1 MRSGAA
7 HKCSRLRLGHLLEH
21 VLSSHLTVLFRR
33 TVSGR
38 VCLLLSVAA
47 VVVAATTTTTTTV
60 VTGAGTVG
68 RRYY

>member
-47 VVVAATTTTTTTV
+47 VVAATTTTTTTV